1 MDSYPPEFIL
11 HHVPLMVVFGLGTV
25 KDLAE
30 QTTVPS
36 PSSSKSAHSRQSSI
50 STNSTFTRQQISK
63 NLLTQLTAKSQA
75 GVWEFGKSAGNAF
88 HVEAVDKNFQLPPR
102 KPMMR
107 PQQPS
112 HHSAMNITHSSLSPL
127 TPGSPVYPDGLIP
140 PIWVRRHHVLLPS
153 VVVGFY
159 DLWHRSMSGSI
170 KEKDES
176 TITPSEMLGSAE
188 PIEKEKDGNLAMEI
202 NEKRKYLHE
211 RGIRFAAV
219 IILNAQHS
227 EDPITEERLGYI
239 RKMSG
244 LDARNCFFVLLPD
257 RDISE
262 FVTTLQKGLYE
273 HSLKY
278 YREHGNRVK
287 RKRNKLPS
295 PATAGYVR
303 PSSDYHSSAPAPLS
317 IQGWMFRYDYKMAT
331 FAEFR
336 QDIDASIHYY
346 ESAYTLL
353 VDFFAPQSAITP
365 GAPGLQIRSKRWNDA
380 RILADCINIKICKMN
395 LYIDAPSAAL
405 AQLNKHITTFK
416 RLCNTLEIGDDTFE
430 YWTWLSNQY
439 RVFADILDIATRSG
453 FIIPDPTTVFHT
465 TSSADYRFGSSSNSP
480 MAGSGINP
488 TMVLQH
494 PGFYFH
500 LAAQCNSVRRKKLL
514 AVEKIIQASGD
525 ALKFPSGLEAE
536 RKVDHSALTIELL
549 TKSYE
554 QFKKYKG
561 GRMTL
566 YLASEIAGAHYE
578 AENYVMALK
587 FYERIAKKY
596 RKEGWHTILESIL
609 NCSLKCA
616 KESGTWDNVVEY
628 LIELLSDRFHMSE
641 QKRIEIQN
649 KLMNVIF
656 KTEISSLVNF
666 RQVVIDMNEI
676 NSFSTCYV
684 QFKEPATFIATPTP
698 FQITFITPSDTP
710 PLPLQFTYLQLSFND
725 SNFNHYFTHKP
736 NDESDDTKLQCVNCK
751 ECLRKDVDGE
761 GYIWFKS
768 VDLTFRKG
776 STKVFEGLIIPKESG
791 DLQLQIITLGFLSE
805 NWKIDLRF
813 DVSTPREEPLK
824 RKWLQFETM
833 SNGEQV
839 EQPFFINLEGTGD
852 RASIKVTQ
860 KQAKLDIKVNHSAPA
875 LLDEHYPIQLTILNL
890 EPEDIKAVLK
900 AELISDLQESEDVIF
915 DSNLNTTNHLKEV
928 DLGVISSNESYVKT
942 IYIIGKK
949 TTNLRTLRLT
959 VLYSTSSLIPSTPTP
974 IQNWI
979 EKREDIRIPFIAP
992 FSVSFN
998 ISPQGE
1004 EFGNAREISS
1014 LDRIERHFLVA
1025 KITSIGP
1032 WDICVSGIELS
1043 LLDQANAQTKIE
1055 IISSSIELDSE
1066 SLEQVWRQGY
1076 IFNVNYLL
1084 ELTILNDA
1092 SLSESVDIGLL
1103 DIKWR
1108 RNQPFGNISVPF
1120 IETTMMVPQLQRH
1133 DSELSVILDIPPN
1146 PIVGQIFTLTFKIIN
1161 WTSAPVR
1168 IRVTVEVNDAFV
1180 FSGYK
1185 QTYFIVSPLSTYY
1198 FKANCFP
1205 LAPGKV
1211 KLPRVKMMKAG
1222 DNGAAEQEVPIT
1234 APGFKEPVEDE
1245 WYMVFIK
1252 PKKEIN
1258 E

>member
-11 HHVPLMVVFGLGTV
+11 HHVPLMIVLGLGTA

-36 PSSSKSAHSRQSSI
+36 PTSSKSAHSRQSSI
-50 STNSTFTRQQISK
+50 STNSISTRQQISR
-63 NLLTQLTAKSQA
+63 NLLTQLTAKSQS
-75 GVWEFGKSAGNAF
+75 GVWEFGKSAGTAF
-88 HVEAVDKNFQLPPR
+88 RVVAVDKNFQFPPR
-102 KPMMR
+102 KPIMR

-112 HHSAMNITHSSLSPL
+112 HHSATNIPHSSFSPL

-140 PIWVRRHHVLLPS
+140 PIWVHKHRELLPS

-159 DLWHRSMSGSI
+159 DLEHRSMSGSI

-176 TITPSEMLGSAE
+176 SPELLGSAE
-188 PIEKEKDGNLAMEI
+188 PNLALEI

-227 EDPITEERLGYI
+227 EDPTVEERLVYI
-239 RKMSG
+239 RKVSG
-244 LDARNCFFVLLPD
+244 LDARNCFFALSPE

-262 FVTTLQKGLYE
+262 FVTTINELVNLISLQKALYE
-273 HSLKY
+273 HSLNY
-278 YREHGNRVK
+278 YREHGKRIK
-287 RKRNKLPS
+287 RKRNRLPS
-295 PATAGYVR
+295 PATAGYIR

-331 FAEFR
+331 FTEFR
-336 QDIDASIHYY
+336 QDIDASIHHY
-346 ESAYTLL
+346 ESAYNLL

-365 GAPGLQIRSKRWNDA
+365 GAPGLQIRSKRWDEA
-380 RILADCINIKICKMN
+380 RILADCINLKICKMN

-416 RLCNTLEIGDDTFE
+416 RLCNALEIGDDTFE
-430 YWTWLSNQY
+430 YWMWLSNQY
-439 RVFADILDIATRSG
+439 RVFGDILEIATRSG

-465 TSSADYRFGSSSNSP
+465 TSSADYRFGSTSNSP
-480 MAGSGINP
+480 MAGSGVNP

-494 PGFYFH
+494 PGFYYH
-500 LAAQCNSVRRKKLL
+500 LAAQCNSVRRKKFL
-514 AVEKIIQASGD
+514 AVEKIVQASGD
-525 ALKFPSGLEAE
+525 ALKFPTSVLEAE
-536 RKVDHSALTIELL
+536 RSVDHSTLTIELL

-554 QFKKYKG
+554 QFKKHKG

-566 YLASEIAGAHYE
+566 YLASEIAGAYFE
-578 AENYVMALK
+578 AKKYDMALK

-596 RKEGWHTILESIL
+596 RKEDWHTILESIL
-609 NCSLKCA
+609 NWSLKCA

-628 LIELLSDRFHMSE
+628 LIELLSYH
-641 QKRIEIQN
+641 
-649 KLMNVIF
+649 F
-656 KTEISSLVNF
+656 KIL
-666 RQVVIDMNEI
+666 DLNELPLDTV
-676 NSFSTCYV
+676 TCYV
-684 QFKEPATFIATPTP
+684 QFKEPATFVATPTS
-698 FQITFITPSDTP
+698 FQITFITQSETP
-710 PLPLQFTYLQLSFND
+710 PLPLQFTYIRLSFTD
-725 SNFNHYFTHKP
+725 ANFNHYFTH
-736 NDESDDTKLQCVNCK
+736 NSNNESGDTKLQWVNCK
-751 ECLRKDVDGE
+751 ECLREEVDGE
-761 GYIWFKS
+761 GYVWVKS
-768 VDLTFRKG
+768 VDLTFRKD
-776 STKVFEGLIIPKESG
+776 STKVFEGLLIPKDSG
-791 DLQLQIITLGFLSE
+791 DLQLQIVTLGFLSE
-805 NWKIDLRF
+805 SWKIELRF
-813 DVSTPREEPLK
+813 DVNALQEPLK
-824 RKWLQFETM
+824 RKWLQFEAI
-833 SNGEQV
+833 SDGEQV
-839 EQPFFINLEGTGD
+839 EKPFFINLEGTGD
-852 RASIKVTQ
+852 RSLIKITQ

-890 EPEDIKAVLK
+890 ESEDIKAILK
-900 AELISDLQESEDVIF
+900 AELISDSQESEDVIF
-915 DSNLNTTNHLKEV
+915 DSNLNTTNHLKET
-928 DLGVISSNESYVKT
+928 DLGVISSNGSCVKT

-949 TTNLRTLRLT
+949 STNLRTLRLT
-959 VLYSTSSLIPSTPTP
+959 ILYSTSSLIPSTPTP

-998 ISPQGE
+998 IYPQE
-1004 EFGNAREISS
+1004 EFGNVRETSS
-1014 LDRIERHFLVA
+1014 LDRIERHFMVA
-1025 KITSIGP
+1025 KIASIGP
-1032 WDICVSGIELS
+1032 WDICVSGIDLI

-1066 SLEQVWRQGY
+1066 SLEQGY

-1092 SLSESVDIGLL
+1092 SSSKNVDIGLL
-1103 DIKWR
+1103 DIQWR
-1108 RNQPFGNISVPF
+1108 RNQSFGNTSVPF
-1120 IETTMMVPQLQRH
+1120 TETTMMVPQLQRH

-1168 IRVTVEVNDAFV
+1168 IHVTVEVNDAFV

-1211 KLPRVKMMKAG
+1211 KLPRVKIMKAG
-1222 DNGAAEQEVPIT
+1222 DNGVAEQEVFI
-1234 APGFKEPVEDE
+1234 AVPGFKEPVEDE